1 MRNLERALVI
11 CAGGGAGD
19 VLLSTPVARALR
31 AAGVRDVI
39 ALTAPRHRGVLH
51 GNPELSD
58 VWLDDAD
65 ILAMVRRLR
74 AARFDVAIVTWATQR
89 YALLPLLAGIPLRV
103 GQARRT
109 YSLLFNRRVTV
120 RSELG
125 DHGSHWTQI
134 LLDYARAA
142 GCPDVDPTPSFRVDE
157 ATRATMRA
165 RFAALGIGNDGYIVL
180 HPTRGLDLGER
191 PWAIATLA
199 ALATRLRERFS
210 LPVLVSGTK
219 ADRAIA
225 EEVAHGGGARSLA
238 GETTFGELA
247 ALLEGAR
254 LCVAVDSGPMHLA
267 ACLGTP
273 TVGIFALQTDEP
285 RRWAPLGPRTA
296 VVEPV
301 YPCPAWHRK
310 ENCPDFACLRELDPE
325 RVIAACEALLTR
337 V

>member
-1 MRNLERALVI
+1 MRKLERALVI

-19 VLLSTPVARALR
+19 VLLATPVARALR
-31 AAGVRDVI
+31 AAGAREVV
-39 ALTAPRHRGVLH
+39 ALTAPRHREVLKGNPDLH
-51 GNPELSD
+51 G
-58 VWLDDAD
+58 VWLDDAGL
-65 ILAMVRRLR
+65 LAVARRLR
-74 AARFDVAIVTWATQR
+74 GARFDVAVVTWATQR
-89 YALLPLLAGIPLRV
+89 SALLPFLAGVPLRV
-103 GQARRT
+103 GQARRP

-125 DHGSHWTQI
+125 DRQTHWTQI

-142 GCPDVDPTPSFRVDE
+142 GCPEVDPTPSFRVDRE
-157 ATRATMRA
+157 TRAAMRA
-165 RFAALGIGNDGYIVL
+165 RVLELGIGDGGYVVL
-180 HPTRGLDLGER
+180 HPTRGLDLNGR
-191 PWAIATLA
+191 PWPVQTLA
-199 ALATRLRERFS
+199 AVALRLRERFS
-210 LPVLVSGTK
+210 LPVLVSGTQS
-219 ADRAIA
+219 DRALA
-225 EEVAHGGGARSLA
+225 EAVASGAGARCLA

-285 RRWAPLGPRTA
+285 KRWAPLGPRTA

-325 RVIAACEALLTR
+325 RVVAVCEALLTR

>member
-1 MRNLERALVI
+1 MRKLERALVI

-19 VLLSTPVARALR
+19 VLLATPVARALR
-31 AAGVRDVI
+31 AAGAREVV
-39 ALTAPRHRGVLH
+39 ALTAPRHRDVLF
-51 GNPELSD
+51 GNPDLHE

-65 ILAMVRRLR
+65 VLTMARRLR
-74 AARFDVAIVTWATQR
+74 AAHFDAAIVTWATQR

-125 DHGSHWTQI
+125 DRESHWTQI

-157 ATRATMRA
+157 AARAALRTRI
-165 RFAALGIGNDGYIVL
+165 AALGIGSDGYVVL
-180 HPTRGLDLGER
+180 HPTRGLDLGGR
-191 PWAIATLA
+191 PWPIATLA
-199 ALATRLRERFS
+199 SLAARLRERFS
-210 LPVLVSGTK
+210 LTVLVSGTEG
-219 ADRAIA
+219 DRAIA
-225 EEVAHGGGARSLA
+225 EEVARGGGARSLA

-273 TVGIFALQTDEP
+273 TIGIFALQTDEP

-296 VVEPV
+296 VIEPI

>member
-1 MRNLERALVI
+1 MRKLERALVI

-19 VLLSTPVARALR
+19 VLLATPVARALR
-31 AAGVRDVI
+31 AAGVCEVV
-39 ALTAPRHRGVLH
+39 ALTAPSHRDVLI
-51 GNPELSD
+51 GNPDLHD
-58 VWLDDAD
+58 VWLDDASM
-65 ILAMVRRLR
+65 LAVARRLR
-74 AARFDVAIVTWATQR
+74 SARFDVAIVTWATQR
-89 YALLPLLAGIPLRV
+89 SALLPFLAGVPLRV
-103 GQARRT
+103 GQARRP

-125 DHGSHWTQI
+125 DHQTHWTQI

-142 GCPDVDPTPSFRVDE
+142 GCPEVDATPCFCVARD
-157 ATRATMRA
+157 ARTAMRTRMAE
-165 RFAALGIGNDGYIVL
+165 LGIGNDGYIVL
-180 HPTRGLDLGER
+180 HPTRGLQLDGR
-191 PWAIATLA
+191 PWPVQTLA
-199 ALATRLRERFS
+199 ALALLLRQRFART
-210 LPVLVSGTK
+210 VIVSGTA

-225 EEVAHGGGARSLA
+225 QEIASIAGARSLA

-285 RRWAPLGPRTA
+285 KRWAPLGPRTA
-296 VVEPV
+296 VVGPV